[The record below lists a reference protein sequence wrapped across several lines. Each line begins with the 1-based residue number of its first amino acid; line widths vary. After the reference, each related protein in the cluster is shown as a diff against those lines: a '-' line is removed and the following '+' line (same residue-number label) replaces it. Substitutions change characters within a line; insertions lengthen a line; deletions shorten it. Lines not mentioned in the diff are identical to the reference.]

1 MLFISNATLNNL
13 GYPHYSTLINFTK
26 ATFGTIPFVYV
37 GAQWAGATG
46 VLIGQAAGT
55 AIIGVSALFLS
66 FYMVNRCSGDVGP
79 KPGPR
84 KKPFNLRIPVWPLTN
99 TRG

>member
-1 MLFISNATLNNL
+1 MLFISKATLNNL

-26 ATFGTIPFVYV
+26 ATVGTVPFVHV

-55 AIIGVSALFLS
+55 AISGILALLLS
-66 FYMVNRCSGDVGP
+66 FYMVNRCNSDDGP
-79 KPGPR
+79 KPRPR
-84 KKPFNLRIPVWPLTN
+84 KKPFNLRIPVRPHTN